1 MIKYETTVN
10 KYLYDTD
17 EVNDIIDTIQS
28 SNYYNLDNCT
38 QEKVEVLVNKINSFI
53 NNINVVQEDIVAERK
68 ETEEE
73 AREYFGEDFINQL
86 NEFFTDLDKQ
96 KTIIAIHGT
105 SPDLCPNICDEGLR
119 YKSPNLTSTAVTQ
132 HMEYGQRD
140 MIVSNF
146 SELLNWPHR
155 EYKGLVIIAIP
166 YESFYKEG
174 LWDHYQE
181 GNSYSYDYRINPDF
195 IAGYID
201 VENKTDI
208 ENYLNDVFYARHN
221 SYWVNTEN
229 DLWNLVTENNVTLSS
244 GSMIRKNIEPNK
256 IPVSFKLL
264 PYEGQARGVMQWTF
278 TETGKSDRLF
288 YVFMIGSPQINKL
301 FLYEDLT
308 AQCQSAFPNLYINNV
323 ILRQELSLIKE

>member
-1 MIKYETTVN
+1 MKNCKLICLLFVLLFSSSCENDTPVLTESSALKYGI
-10 KYLYDTD
+10 LY
-17 EVNDIIDTIQS
+17 
-28 SNYYNLDNCT
+28 
-38 QEKVEVLVNKINSFI
+38 
-53 NNINVVQEDIVAERK
+53 
-68 ETEEE
+68 
-73 AREYFGEDFINQL
+73 
-86 NEFFTDLDKQ
+86 
-96 KTIIAIHGT
+96 T
-105 SPDLCPNICDEGLR
+105 S
-119 YKSPNLTSTAVTQ
+119 
-132 HMEYGQRD
+132 
-140 MIVSNF
+140 
-146 SELLNWPHR
+146 
-155 EYKGLVIIAIP
+155 
-166 YESFYKEG
+166 
-174 LWDHYQE
+174 
-181 GNSYSYDYRINPDF
+181 
-195 IAGYID
+195 YID